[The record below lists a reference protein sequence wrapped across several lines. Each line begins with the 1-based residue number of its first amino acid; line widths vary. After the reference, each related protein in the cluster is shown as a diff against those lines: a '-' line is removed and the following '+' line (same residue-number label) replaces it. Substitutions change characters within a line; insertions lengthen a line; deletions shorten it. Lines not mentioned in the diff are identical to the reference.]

1 MGLALKPL
9 NWITKL
15 VQYDTKF
22 HIWCFIRHWWA
33 PCILIFSLKHI
44 LIPICGLLILSS
56 ITAHNPPSTMVSKQK
71 LFSHTVMAF
80 NCMSVQ
86 EPRYLSDQ
94 ITTRIAVTRRMT

>member
-1 MGLALKPL
+1 MVFHQ
-9 NWITKL
+9 TL
-15 VQYDTKF
+15 VG
-22 HIWCFIRHWWA
+22 
-33 PCILIFSLKHI
+33 SLYTH
-44 LIPICGLLILSS
+44 LLIKAYPHTHLRSAHCQLH